1 MKFSSQEEYGLRC
14 LLRIARDAG
23 TKGLTIPEISQAEKL
38 SVPNVGKLLRILR
51 IGGFLESSRGQTGGY
66 TLSRKPDDI
75 YLADVLN
82 VLGGRLY
89 DNEFCNTHS
98 GIESICSNSIDCS
111 IRSLWQLVQKSVD
124 EVTTKINLKDILGS
138 GNENMVTKIEM
149 YN

>member
-14 LLRIARDAG
+14 LLRIARDSD

-38 SVPNVGKLLRILR
+38 SIPNVGKLLRILR
-51 IGGFLESSRGQTGGY
+51 IGGFLESARGQSGGY
-66 TLSRKPDDI
+66 TLSRKPDEI
-75 YLADVLN
+75 SLAEVLN

-89 DNEFCNTHS
+89 DNEFCNTHT
-98 GIESICSNSIDCS
+98 GFEAICSNSIDCS

-124 EVTTKINLKDILGS
+124 EVTTKITLKDILS
-138 GNENMVTKIEM
+138 SNENIVTKIDM

>member
-14 LLRIARDAG
+14 LLRIARDGG
-23 TKGLTIPEISQAEKL
+23 TKGLTIPEISTAEKL
-38 SVPNVGKLLRILR
+38 SIPNVGKILRILR
-51 IGGFLESSRGQTGGY
+51 IGGFLESSRGQSGGY
-66 TLSRKPDDI
+66 ALSRKPEEI
-75 YLADVLN
+75 SLADVLN

-124 EVTTKINLKDILGS
+124 EVTTKISLKDILGS
-138 GNENMVTKIEM
+138 GSENMVTKIEM

>member
-14 LLRIARDAG
+14 ILRIARDGGA
-23 TKGLTIPEISQAEKL
+23 KGLTIPEISQAEKL
-38 SVPNVGKLLRILR
+38 SIPNVGKLLRILR

-66 TLSRKPDDI
+66 ALTRKPEEI
-75 YLADVLN
+75 FLADVLN

-111 IRSLWQLVQKSVD
+111 IRSLWQLVQNSVD
-124 EVTTKINLKDILGS
+124 EVTTKISLKDILGS
-138 GNENMVTKIEM
+138 GSENMVTKIEM

>member
-14 LLRIARDAG
+14 LLRIARDGG

-38 SVPNVGKLLRILR
+38 SIPNVGKLLRILR

-66 TLSRKPDDI
+66 SLTRKPDEI
-75 YLADVLN
+75 SLADVLN

-124 EVTTKINLKDILGS
+124 EVTTKISLKDILGS
-138 GNENMVTKIEM
+138 GSENMVTKIEM